1 MTAYAPHDGIEFSIR
16 HEFFT
21 LLAEHTRRH
30 HNHETSMV
38 CGDFNAQLG
47 RVNEGETEIIGPY
60 VYQKLL
66 REHSGRTPNR
76 SLLLEYCGSYD
87 LMVMNSHFEYPDN
100 FLVTYRNLVTNPL
113 DNIFDGGLSQID
125 FILCHQD
132 KADMMYDCWSC
143 RGFQL

>member
-47 RVNEGETEIIGPY
+47 RVDEGETKIIGPY

-87 LMVMNSHFEYPDN
+87 LMVMNTFFDYADN
-100 FLVTYRNLVTNPL
+100 YLVTYRNLVTSL
-113 DNIFDGGLSQID
+113 FDNVFDGGFS
-125 FILCHQD
+125 
-132 KADMMYDCWSC
+132 
-143 RGFQL
+143 